1 MNHKINPQQR
11 PTRLMARER
20 RVSEGAKELGLGRER
35 ERERERCKIGERRR
49 KRDKGDWLEKR
60 ENKSVIKNW

>member
-35 ERERERCKIGERRR
+35 EREMQDRREAEKERQRRLIGEER
-49 KRDKGDWLEKR
+49 K
-60 ENKSVIKNW
+60 